1 VKIKIEQ
8 LEVSQL
14 EEIGV
19 FDWPI
24 WEKDESK
31 FDWYYDSQEK
41 CFILEGEVDVI
52 TEFEQITIKAGDFVI
67 FPKGLECVWDINS
80 AIKKHYSF
88 D

>member
-1 VKIKIEQ
+1 MKIKIEQ

-52 TEFEQITIKAGDFVI
+52 TEFE
-67 FPKGLECVWDINS
+67 
-80 AIKKHYSF
+80 
-88 D
+88 